1 MPTIS
6 FEMSAEHLTRLV
18 NALCESHGYQATIDG
33 QPNPE
38 TKAVF
43 AKKIAANI
51 LRNIVRQWENDKA
64 RQEAVVNVT
73 DITLI

>member
-18 NALCESHGYQATIDG
+18 NALSEAHGYQATIDG

-38 TKAVF
+38 TKAAF
-43 AKKIAANI
+43 AKKVAASI
-51 LRNIVRQWENDKA
+51 LRGEVLSYETQKA
-64 RQEAVVNVT
+64 RQAVSAVADLT
-73 DITLI
+73 IT